1 MAKKKLSPIRQEYN
15 KEYKKLQQRVK
26 SAKAK
31 GWDVSSFQMPK
42 YQESGSHLG
51 KRIEELKE
59 LKRSYLYHQFAP
71 PAGYEG
77 RFKSNASKWSEWTH
91 VLNVDSPFRI
101 SVLPGDPYYRTER
114 EIRVKT
120 NKYGEVIERQQRH
133 IIRNLDDDSTTVLSQ
148 EPITEET
155 FEANVERL
163 NTRNEPP
170 KVETE
175 DIEEVEEISDQD
187 ISYDDW
193 EDYDSDY
200 YGDYDR
206 EYAKSTDIT
215 VFNIFDLIE
224 QKIDSIKDAREY
236 RTRSQYKHKKSGRM
250 IYTAGYRERLKETLH
265 ERIRI
270 AESNGTTG
278 ALADYLYENYEALQ
292 AAFEAID
299 YYLNSEDATQTA
311 YLSAL
316 QILKGGNLTDEER
329 EEIEDYTSGFESA
342 EGYDD

>member
-59 LKRSYLYHQFAP
+59 LKRSYLYHFFTP
-71 PAGYEG
+71 PSDYEG
-77 RFKSNASKWSEWTH
+77 RFKSNTSKWSEWIN
-91 VLNVDSPFRI
+91 VINVDSPFRI
-101 SVLPGDPYYRTER
+101 SVLPDDPYYRTEKQ
-114 EIRVKT
+114 IRVKT
-120 NKYGEVIERQQRH
+120 NKYGEIIERQQRH
-133 IIRNLDDDSTTVLSQ
+133 IIRNLDDDTITVLKQ

-155 FEANVERL
+155 FEQNLERIKAQTEL
-163 NTRNEPP
+163 PEL
-170 KVETE
+170 ETD
-175 DIEEVEEISDQD
+175 DIEEVEEIDDQD
-187 ISYDDW
+187 LSYDDR
-193 EDYDSDY
+193 EDYDDEYYEDY
-200 YGDYDR
+200 ER

-224 QKIDSIKDAREY
+224 RKIDDIKDSREY
-236 RTRSQYKHKKSGRM
+236 RTKYQYYKKKSGRM
-250 IYTAGYRERLKETLH
+250 IYTAGYRERLRETLH

-270 AESNGTTG
+270 AKSNGTTE
-278 ALADYLYENYEALQ
+278 ALADYLYDNYEALQ

-299 YYLNSEDATQTA
+299 YYLNSEDAAQTA
-311 YLSAL
+311 YLQAL
-316 QILKGGNLTDEER
+316 EILKGGNLTDEER

-342 EGYDD
+342 EGYDE